1 MSCHPCDP
9 FCPTVRVYDPPVTV
23 FNDIFHPQIVE
34 VVHRVN
40 VVNRHHCVPCEKH
53 LYEYCYH
60 NEEVSNEGSQRS
72 RSHNRSRNHNSSRSR
87 YAGVS
92 KVKAKAKAKAKTSR

>member
-1 MSCHPCDP
+1 MSCRPCDP

-23 FNDIFHPQIVE
+23 YNDVFHPQIVE

-60 NEEVSNEGSQRS
+60 NEEVSNEGEHNNHHRS
-72 RSHNRSRNHNSSRSR
+72 RSNRSRSR

-92 KVKAKAKAKAKTSR
+92 KVKAAAKNKNKKKK